1 MAFPRPK
8 PTTVETLAMERANRP
23 FSVRKMSIKMH
34 GSERAL
40 VLKERFMAEIARHP
54 AFKLSDIHDL
64 SKDELR
70 ERTMEKFASMVYF
83 VTNESLEVFSLR
95 MQLIGIADPSFWTRF
110 GVSYGLFLG
119 ALRSGATPNQL
130 NYWIDRGVLGLNG
143 VIGCFAMTELAHGS
157 NVAGLETTATFDR
170 ASDEFVIHTP
180 HLGATKWWIGG
191 AASTATH
198 AAVFAQ
204 MIVDGKRHG
213 VKTFVTQLRDTK
225 TFQLLPGV
233 TIGDIGKKM
242 GRDGIDR
249 PNAQFTYVRVPRA
262 HMLMKHTQVSR
273 DGEVTEPPLAQLTYG
288 ALLGGRTS
296 MVADSSNSA
305 KKALTVAVR
314 YAAVRRQFRSGGKEL
329 ETQILDYP
337 IHQRRLMPLVAQ
349 AIAMGFTAL
358 KLQTMYEDMTAALD
372 SMEPSD
378 PNLEEILDK
387 LKETHATS
395 AGLKAAGKAAAGTG
409 TRHTRTFRSCMQT
422 LRSNTWEGDNTILS
436 LQAGRALVGAWGG
449 ELAGQLPQL
458 ELIAAAI
465 KGKKLAPGV
474 AYLGHASILSAK
486 SDSSLSLADIQKGF
500 YCVAANAIKKAAE
513 EYVAHLKSGKS
524 KDEAMEACSQSRF
537 IAAKLHTIGYIFGM
551 FREAV
556 GEMEDGPETDALR
569 TVCRLYGLWQAEELQ
584 GYFLKYGYLDAKQ
597 MDKVQLEVDALCAQV
612 RAIAIPLVDAF
623 ALSDHIINSPLG
635 KFDGSVYESYFA
647 QVQACNPLPKTH
659 PYFDRLIRPL
669 LEREAGA
676 ALDDVGEAMALDD
689 ELAEMADER
698 RAAKGAE
705 RTEMTGAPGAPG
717 GPKAE

>member
-8 PTTVETLAMERANRP
+8 PTTMETLAMERANPP
-23 FSVRKMSIKMH
+23 FNIRKLSIAMH
-34 GSERAL
+34 GSEKAL
-40 VLKERFMAEIARHP
+40 VLKEKFMAEIARHP

-83 VTNESLEVFSLR
+83 VTTESLETFSLR

-110 GVSYGLFLG
+110 GVAYGLFLG

-130 NYWIDRGVLGLNG
+130 SYWIDKGVLGLNG

-170 ASDEFVIHTP
+170 DSDTFVIHTP

-204 MIVDGKRHG
+204 MIVDGKKYG

-242 GRDGIDR
+242 GRDGID
-249 PNAQFTYVRVPRA
+249 NGYIQFTYVRVPRA

-273 DGEVTEPPLAQLTYG
+273 DGLVTEPPLAQLTYG

-314 YAAVRRQFRSGGKEL
+314 YAAVRRQFSSGKNEI
-329 ETQILDYP
+329 ETQLLDYP

-349 AIAMGFTAL
+349 AVAMGFTGL
-358 KLQTMYEDMTAALD
+358 RLQVMYEQMTQALD
-372 SMEPSD
+372 TMEPND
-378 PNLEEILDK
+378 PNLNDILDK

-395 AGLKAAGKAAAGTG
+395 AGLKAFCTWACLDTIDKC
-409 TRHTRTFRSCMQT
+409 RQSCGGHGYSAY
-422 LRSNTWEGDNTILS
+422 SNFPLMYADFAVQCTWEGDNTILS
-436 LQAGRALVGAWGG
+436 LQAGRSLVGAWGG
-449 ELAGQLPQL
+449 
-458 ELIAAAI
+458 AI

-474 AYLGHASILSAK
+474 AYLNDPAILTAK
-486 SDSSLSLADIQKGF
+486 SDSSLSLSDIQRAWQ
-500 YCVAANAIKKAAE
+500 CVAANVIKKAAE
-513 EYVAHLKSGKS
+513 EYVSHLKSGKS
-524 KDEAMEACSQSRF
+524 KDQAMEICSQSRF
-537 IAAKLHTIGYIFGM
+537 IAAKVHTVGYIFRL

-556 GEMEDGPETDALR
+556 EEMDDNEETKLLK
-569 TVCRLYGLWQAEELQ
+569 TVARLYGLWQIEEQQ
-584 GYFLKYGYLDAKQ
+584 GYFLKYGYFTAQ
-597 MDKVQLEVDALCAQV
+597 QIDKVQDYVDKLCAEV
-612 RAIAIPLVDAF
+612 RGVAIPLIDSF

-635 KFDGSVYESYFA
+635 KWDGSVYESYFA
-647 QVQACNPLPKTH
+647 QVQAANPTPKEH
-659 PYFDRLIRPL
+659 PYFNRLIKPL
-669 LEREAGA
+669 LDRQNEDME
-676 ALDDVGEAMALDD
+676 DPGEAMALEE
-689 ELAEMADER
+689 ELKELEEER
-698 RAAKGAE
+698 KEAASSK
-705 RTEMTGAPGAPG
+705 
-717 GPKAE
+717 K

>member
-8 PTTVETLAMERANRP
+8 PTTMETLAMERANP
-23 FSVRKMSIKMH
+23 SFNVRKMSVAMH

-40 VLKERFMAEIARHP
+40 ILKEKFMAEIARHP

-83 VTNESLEVFSLR
+83 VTNESIETFQLR

-110 GVSYGLFLG
+110 GVAYGLFLG

-130 NYWIDRGVLGLNG
+130 SYWIDKGVLGLNG

-170 ASDEFVIHTP
+170 GSDEFIIHTP

-204 MIVDGKRHG
+204 MIIDGKKHG

-225 TFQLLPGV
+225 TFTLMPGV
-233 TIGDIGKKM
+233 NIGDIGKKM
-242 GRDGIDR
+242 GRDGID
-249 PNAQFTYVRVPRA
+249 NGYIQFTYVRVPRA

-273 DGEVTEPPLAQLTYG
+273 DGVVTDPPLAQLAYG

-296 MVADSSNSA
+296 MVTDSSNSA

-314 YAAVRRQFRSGGKEL
+314 YAAVRRQFASGKNQL

-349 AIAMGFTAL
+349 AIAIGFTGLRLTA
-358 KLQTMYEDMTAALD
+358 MYEDMTQTLD
-372 SMEPSD
+372 AMEPSD
-378 PNLEEILDK
+378 PNLNDILDK

-395 AGLKAAGKAAAGTG
+395 AGLKAFSTWACLDTIDKC
-409 TRHTRTFRSCMQT
+409 RQSCGGHGYSAY
-422 LRSNTWEGDNTILS
+422 SNFPLMYADFAVQCTWEGDNTILS
-436 LQAGRALVGAWGG
+436 LQAGRSLVGAWGG
-449 ELAGQLPQL
+449 AV
-458 ELIAAAI
+458 

-474 AYLGHASILSAK
+474 AYLNDSSLISAK
-486 SDSSLSLADIQKGF
+486 SDSSLSLADIQRAWN
-500 YCVAANAIKKAAE
+500 CVAYNVIKKAAE
-513 EYVAHLKSGKS
+513 EYVALLKSGKS
-524 KDEAMEACSQSRF
+524 KDEAMETCSQSRF
-537 IAAKLHTIGYIFGM
+537 IAAKIHTTGYIFRL
-551 FREAV
+551 FKEAV
-556 GEMEDGPETDALR
+556 EEMQDNEESKTLR
-569 TVCRLYGLWQAEELQ
+569 MIAKLYGLWQIEEQQ
-584 GYFLKYGYLDAKQ
+584 GYFLKYGYYNAQQ
-597 MDKVQLEVDALCAQV
+597 MDKVQASVDALCAEA
-612 RAIAIPLVDAF
+612 RAVAIPLIDSF

-635 KFDGSVYESYFA
+635 RWDGSVYESYFA
-647 QVQACNPLPKTH
+647 QVQAANPLPKEH
-659 PYFDRLIRPL
+659 PYFTRLIKPL
-669 LEREAGA
+669 LERTNEDMEDPGT
-676 ALDDVGEAMALDD
+676 AMGLED
-689 ELAEMADER
+689 ELREIAEER
-698 RAAKGAE
+698 KGE
-705 RTEMTGAPGAPG
+705 
-717 GPKAE
+717 

>member
-8 PTTVETLAMERANRP
+8 PTTMETLAMERANPP
-23 FSVRKMSIKMH
+23 FNVRKLSIAMH
-34 GSERAL
+34 GSEKAL
-40 VLKERFMAEIARHP
+40 VLKEKFMAEIARHP

-83 VTNESLEVFSLR
+83 VTNESLETFSLR

-110 GVSYGLFLG
+110 GVAYGLFLG

-130 NYWIDRGVLGLNG
+130 SYWIDKGVLGLNG

-170 ASDEFVIHTP
+170 ESDTFVIHTP

-204 MIVDGKRHG
+204 LIVDGKKHG

-225 TFQLLPGV
+225 TFQLLSGV

-242 GRDGIDR
+242 GRDGID
-249 PNAQFTYVRVPRA
+249 NGYIQFTYVRVPRA

-273 DGEVTEPPLAQLTYG
+273 DGVVTEPPLAQLTYG

-314 YAAVRRQFRSGGKEL
+314 YAAVRRQFSSGKNEV
-329 ETQILDYP
+329 ETQLLDYP

-349 AIAMGFTAL
+349 AVAMGFTGL
-358 KLQTMYEDMTAALD
+358 RLQVMYEQMTQALD
-372 SMEPSD
+372 TMEPND
-378 PNLEEILDK
+378 PNLNDILDK

-395 AGLKAAGKAAAGTG
+395 AGLKAFCTWACLDTIDKC
-409 TRHTRTFRSCMQT
+409 RQSCGGHGYSAY
-422 LRSNTWEGDNTILS
+422 SNFPLMYADFAVQCTWEGDNTILS
-436 LQAGRALVGAWGG
+436 LQAGRSLVGAWGG
-449 ELAGQLPQL
+449 
-458 ELIAAAI
+458 AI

-474 AYLGHASILSAK
+474 AYLNDSSILTAK
-486 SDSSLSLADIQKGF
+486 SDSSLSLSDIQRAWQ
-500 YCVAANAIKKAAE
+500 CVAANVIKKAAE
-513 EYVAHLKSGKS
+513 EYVSHLKAGRS
-524 KDEAMEACSQSRF
+524 KDQAMEICSQSRF
-537 IAAKLHTIGYIFGM
+537 IAAKVHTVGYIFRL

-556 GEMEDGPETDALR
+556 DEMDDSEETKLLK
-569 TVCRLYGLWQAEELQ
+569 TVARLYGLWQIEEQQ
-584 GYFLKYGYLDAKQ
+584 GYFLKYGYFTAQ
-597 MDKVQLEVDALCAQV
+597 QIDKVQDNVDKLCAEV
-612 RAIAIPLVDAF
+612 RGVAIPLVDSF

-635 KFDGSVYESYFA
+635 KWDGSVYESYFA
-647 QVQACNPLPKTH
+647 QVQAANPAPKEH
-659 PYFDRLIRPL
+659 PYFNRLIKPL
-669 LEREAGA
+669 LERQNE
-676 ALDDVGEAMALDD
+676 DMEDPDEAMGLED
-689 ELAEMADER
+689 ELKEMEEER
-698 RAAKGAE
+698 REGK
-705 RTEMTGAPGAPG
+705 
-717 GPKAE
+717 